1 MPRLSWMADT
11 RRDERAALARAAE
24 PPRPVVSARPM
35 PWWRTRP
42 AILVVALAVELAI
55 ALPFVLGADPGSVR
69 GIPAPTMLVLAVLAS
84 FLLGTELAIVLAVPT
99 SLLAVGFV
107 GEHAISFPVWVAL
120 SALMG
125 FAGDRFRA
133 AEDDRRR
140 LQEELQSNLLPP
152 GTALERTPLT
162 IARRYKPAE
171 QRLLLGGDFYA
182 LALTPGGDTAVMVGD
197 VSGHGARQAALGVAL
212 RAAWRAM
219 TLSGSSNADVL
230 RAMNALVL
238 DEQLRDSRGGELFA
252 TVTCIRIAPDSL
264 CAATAG
270 HVAPFVL
277 HAEGVERIEPPPGPP
292 LGAVEEGVWEEV
304 RVPLGREW
312 SLVLYS
318 DGLIEGFAAPGSR
331 ERYGSER
338 LASLLESRGTWLLRE
353 EDIEALVLD
362 VEAANGGPLADDL
375 VVVALSPAL
384 ARAEV
389 GSGGSP
395 VRRDESP

>member
-1 MPRLSWMADT
+1 MGRLPWTADT
-11 RRDERAALARAAE
+11 RRDRRVTLARAAE
-24 PPRPVVSARPM
+24 PARPVTSAKPP
-35 PWWRTRP
+35 PWWGTRP
-42 AILVVALAVELAI
+42 AILVVALAVEVAI
-55 ALPFVLGADPGSVR
+55 AAPFMAGADPGSVR
-69 GIPAPTMLVLAVLAS
+69 GIPAPTMLVLAVVAS
-84 FLLGTELAIVLAVPT
+84 FLLGTELAVVLSVAA

-107 GEHAISFPVWVAL
+107 GEHVISLPVWVAL

-133 AEDDRRR
+133 AEEDRRR
-140 LQEELQSNLLPP
+140 LQDELQSNLLPP
-152 GTALERTPLT
+152 GAALERTPLT

-182 LALTPGGDTAVMVGD
+182 LAVTPSGETAVMVGD

-219 TLSGSSNADVL
+219 TLSGATNGEVL

-238 DEQLRDSRGGELFA
+238 DEQQRDARGAELFA
-252 TVTCIRIAPDSL
+252 TVTSIHVGPDGL
-264 CAATAG
+264 AAATAG
-270 HVAPFVL
+270 HVPPFVL
-277 HAEGVERIEPPPGPP
+277 RPDGVERIEPPPGPP

-318 DGLIEGFAAPGSR
+318 DGLIEGFAAPGTR
-331 ERYGSER
+331 ERYGAER
-338 LASLLESRGTWLLRE
+338 LSSLLASRGTWLLRE
-353 EDIEALVLD
+353 EDIEALVHE

-389 GSGGSP
+389 GSGGKPERREDSP
-395 VRRDESP
+395 

>member
-1 MPRLSWMADT
+1 M
-11 RRDERAALARAAE
+11 
-24 PPRPVVSARPM
+24 
-35 PWWRTRP
+35 
-42 AILVVALAVELAI
+42 
-55 ALPFVLGADPGSVR
+55 
-69 GIPAPTMLVLAVLAS
+69 VLAV
-84 FLLGTELAIVLAVPT
+84 VT
-99 SLLAVGFV
+99 SLLAIGFV
-107 GEHAISFPVWVAL
+107 GEHAVSFPVWVAL
-120 SALMG
+120 SGVMG

-133 AEDDRRR
+133 AEADRRR
-140 LQEELQSNLLPP
+140 LQDELQANLLPP
-152 GTALERTPLT
+152 GAALERTPLT

-182 LALTPGGDTAVMVGD
+182 LAVTPSGETAVMVGD

-219 TLSGSSNADVL
+219 TLSGSTNAEVL
-230 RAMNALVL
+230 RALNALVL
-238 DEQLRDSRGGELFA
+238 DEQLRDDRDGELFA
-252 TVTCIRIAPDSL
+252 TVASIRIAPDQL
-264 CAATAG
+264 WAATAG

-277 HAEGVERIEPPPGPP
+277 RAEGVEQIEPPPGPP
-292 LGAVEEGVWEEV
+292 LGAVKEGVWDEV
-304 RVPLGREW
+304 CVPLGREW

-338 LASLLESRGTWLLRE
+338 LSSLLESRGTWLLRE
-353 EDIEALVLD
+353 EDIEALVLE

-389 GSGGSP
+389 GRGGRP
-395 VRRDESP
+395 DRRDERP